1 MTFFIDRW
9 AEIPGG
15 PLRFSPYTE
24 FNKSYHSEDELSDT
38 KGFVLMSTKFNNKAN
53 ISAIEFV
60 PMNEVTNGK
69 LIIEVCIIGFGLIK
83 SIRNILLLKKET
95 VFQHNNNFRSY
106 NLPVREVALIGVQ

>member
-1 MTFFIDRW
+1 MMQISILLVFSPYIKNCLSNVTHMTFFIDRW

-15 PLRFSPYTE
+15 PLWFSPYTE

-83 SIRNILLLKKET
+83 SIRI
-95 VFQHNNNFRSY
+95 FFY
-106 NLPVREVALIGVQ
+106 